1 MLINKSSLFERSIN
15 ITIKKPPK
23 KYRGK
28 HIPLLLKWSIEWNA
42 RTWGIWTKRKC
53 LYLLQEVRGGRTS
66 EEMFFKCFY
75 IEKRVEV
82 YNLIYHGIFR
92 LWCVASLKIFFIRI
106 KSSKNFKK
114 KQTSKALVRNN
125 FCLRQQGTWHFIKH
139 FWSWSK
145 YMYVGKVLFL
155 LQTNISQPRL

>member
-1 MLINKSSLFERSIN
+1 MNKSSLFERSIN
-15 ITIKKPPK
+15 MTMKNKNK
-23 KYRGK
+23 KYRDK

-42 RTWGIWTKRKC
+42 RTWGIWTKHKC

-82 YNLIYHGIFR
+82 YKLIYHGIFR

-106 KSSKNFKK
+106 EFKK
-114 KQTSKALVRNN
+114 QKKKPLRHWAEII
-125 FCLRQQGTWHFIKH
+125 FCLRQQGTWHFIKL

-155 LQTNISQPRL
+155 LQTNTSQPRL

>member
-15 ITIKKPPK
+15 ITIKKTQK

-82 YNLIYHGIFR
+82 YKLIYHGIFR

-106 KSSKNFKK
+106 EFKK
-114 KQTSKALVRNN
+114 LQKKKKPLRHWAEII
-125 FCLRQQGTWHFIKH
+125 FCLRQQGTWNFIKKNSGH
-139 FWSWSK
+139 DRSTC
-145 YMYVGKVLFL
+145 M
-155 LQTNISQPRL
+155 